1 MRLRTIGLIITL
13 AVGLLLAPLASDAQ
27 QAGKVPR
34 IGLLGVSPESPTGR
48 AVLDAFRQG
57 LRDLGYVEGRSVV
70 IEHRWAEG
78 KPERLP
84 DLAAELV
91 RLNVDVLVAGGGSAG
106 ALAAKHAT
114 AMIPIVFVYTAD
126 PVGLGLVASLA
137 RPGGNITGLSAQG
150 SEFVGKLLELL
161 KEAVPRARR
170 VAVLGDPGHP
180 ASPMAW
186 RELDLAARTLRVA
199 LQAAD
204 VRKREELESAFSA
217 MTRAPVP
224 GGIVVLSQPFTFRNS
239 ERIANLAAKSRLPAV
254 FGFPEGAA
262 AGGLMSYG
270 PNVRDTYRRAATY
283 VDKILKGARP
293 ADLPV
298 EQPTRFEL
306 VINMKTAKALGLK
319 IPPSVMIRA
328 DQVIE

>member
-1 MRLRTIGLIITL
+1 MRRAGLVAGLVL
-13 AVGLLLAPLASDAQ
+13 AMLSAPLLTHAQ
-27 QAGKVPR
+27 QARRVPL
-34 IGLLGVSPESPTGR
+34 IGFLGAVSPSASATVPAR
-48 AVLDAFRQG
+48 DAFREG

-70 IEHRWAEG
+70 IEYRSAEG
-78 KPERLP
+78 EVDRLP
-84 DLAAELV
+84 ALAAELV

-106 ALAAKHAT
+106 SLAAKHAT
-114 AMIPIVFVYTAD
+114 ATIPIVFVYTAD
-126 PVGLGLVASLA
+126 PVELGLVANLA

-161 KEAVPRARR
+161 KQAVPHAGR

-180 ASPMAW
+180 ASPMMW
-186 RELDLAARTLRVA
+186 RELGPAARTLGVA

-204 VRKREELESAFSA
+204 VRKREELESAFLA

-262 AGGLMSYG
+262 AGGLMGYG
-270 PNVRDTYRRAATY
+270 PNVRDIYRRAATY

-298 EQPTRFEL
+298 EQPTRFDL
-306 VINMKTAKALGLK
+306 IINLKTAKALGRT
-319 IPPSVMIRA
+319 IPQSLLLRS

>member
-1 MRLRTIGLIITL
+1 MKKAALVFTL
-13 AVGLLLAPLASDAQ
+13 VLGILLAPLVADAQ
-27 QAGKVPR
+27 PAGKVPR

-70 IEHRWAEG
+70 IEYRWAE
-78 KPERLP
+78 EVDRLP
-84 DLAAELV
+84 ALAAELV
-91 RLNVDVLVAGGGSAG
+91 RLNVDVLVAGGTPAS
-106 ALAAKHAT
+106 LAAKHAT
-114 AMIPIVFVYTAD
+114 ATIPIVSVYTPD
-126 PVGLGLVASLA
+126 PVGLGLVGSLA

-150 SEFVGKLLELL
+150 IEFAGKLLELL
-161 KEAVPRARR
+161 KQAVPHARR

-180 ASPMAW
+180 AYPSVW
-186 RELDLAARTLRVA
+186 RELGLAARTLRVA

-224 GGIVVLSQPFTFRNS
+224 GGILVLSEPLTFRNS
-239 ERIANLAAKSRLPAV
+239 ARIANLAAKSRLPAV

-262 AGGLMSYG
+262 AGGLMGYG

-298 EQPTRFEL
+298 EQPTKFDL
-306 VINMKTAKALGLK
+306 VINLKTAKALGLK

>member
-1 MRLRTIGLIITL
+1 MRRTGLVAGLVL
-13 AVGLLLAPLASDAQ
+13 AMLSAPLIGHAQ
-27 QAGKVPR
+27 QARRVPL
-34 IGLLGVSPESPTGR
+34 IGFLGAVSPSASATVPARDG
-48 AVLDAFRQG
+48 FREA

-70 IEHRWAEG
+70 IEYRWAEG
-78 KPERLP
+78 EDRLP
-84 DLAAELV
+84 ALAAELV

-106 ALAAKHAT
+106 SLAAKHAT
-114 AMIPIVFVYTAD
+114 ATIPIVFVYTAD
-126 PVGLGLVASLA
+126 PVELGLVASLA

-150 SEFVGKLLELL
+150 TEYVGKLLELL
-161 KEAVPRARR
+161 KQAVPRARR

-180 ASPMAW
+180 ASPIVW

-204 VRKREELESAFSA
+204 VRKREEIESAFSA

-224 GGIVVLSQPFTFRNS
+224 GGMLVLSQPFTFRNS

-262 AGGLMSYG
+262 AGGLMGYG
-270 PNVRDTYRRAATY
+270 PDVRDTYRRAATY

-298 EQPTRFEL
+298 EQPTRFKL
-306 VINMKTAKALGLK
+306 VINLKTAKALGLR
-319 IPPSVMIRA
+319 IPQSLLLRS

>member
-1 MRLRTIGLIITL
+1 MRLRRIR
-13 AVGLLLAPLASDAQ
+13 LLLALVLGIVVAPLVADAQ
-27 QAGKVPR
+27 PAGKVPR

-70 IEHRWAEG
+70 IEYRWAE
-78 KPERLP
+78 EVDRLP
-84 DLAAELV
+84 ALAAELV
-91 RLNVDVLVAGGGSAG
+91 RLNVDVLVAGAGSAG
-106 ALAAKHAT
+106 SLAAKQAT
-114 AMIPIVFVYTAD
+114 ATIPIVFVYTGD
-126 PVGLGLVASLA
+126 PVGLGLVGSLA

-150 SEFVGKLLELL
+150 IEFAGKLLELL
-161 KEAVPRARR
+161 KQAVPHARR

-180 ASPMAW
+180 AYPSVW
-186 RELDLAARTLRVA
+186 RELGLAARTLRLA

-224 GGIVVLSQPFTFRNS
+224 GGILVLSEPLTFRNS
-239 ERIANLAAKSRLPAV
+239 ARIANLAAKSRLPAV

-262 AGGLMSYG
+262 AGGLMGYG

-298 EQPTRFEL
+298 EQPTKFDL
-306 VINMKTAKALGLK
+306 VINLKTAKALGLK

>member
-1 MRLRTIGLIITL
+1 MKKAALVFTL
-13 AVGLLLAPLASDAQ
+13 VLGILLAPLVADAQ
-27 QAGKVPR
+27 PAGKVPR

-70 IEHRWAEG
+70 IEYRWAE
-78 KPERLP
+78 EVDRLP
-84 DLAAELV
+84 ALAAELV

-106 ALAAKHAT
+106 
-114 AMIPIVFVYTAD
+114 
-126 PVGLGLVASLA
+126 SLA
-137 RPGGNITGLSAQG
+137 GLSAQG
-150 SEFVGKLLELL
+150 IEFAGKLLELL
-161 KEAVPRARR
+161 KQAVPHARR

-180 ASPMAW
+180 AYPSVW
-186 RELDLAARTLRVA
+186 RELGLAARTLRVA

-224 GGIVVLSQPFTFRNS
+224 GGILVLSEPLTFRNS
-239 ERIANLAAKSRLPAV
+239 ARIANLAAKSRLPAV

-262 AGGLMSYG
+262 AGGLMGYG

-298 EQPTRFEL
+298 EQPTKFDL
-306 VINMKTAKALGLK
+306 VINLKTAKALGLK